1 MEINFTY
8 LIEIVYH
15 APRIA
20 QTVRHELMSS
30 LARSYQFIKNLAT
43 RKKHFS
49 YERPPPSRST
59 AQVIARKWEFKKV
72 TRRLEKVWITSSNGT
87 LVFVIRV

>member
-20 QTVRHELMSS
+20 QTMRHELMSS

-49 YERPPPSRST
+49 YERPT
-59 AQVIARKWEFKKV
+59 
-72 TRRLEKVWITSSNGT
+72 TLEKYCTSNSKKMG
-87 LVFVIRV
+87 I